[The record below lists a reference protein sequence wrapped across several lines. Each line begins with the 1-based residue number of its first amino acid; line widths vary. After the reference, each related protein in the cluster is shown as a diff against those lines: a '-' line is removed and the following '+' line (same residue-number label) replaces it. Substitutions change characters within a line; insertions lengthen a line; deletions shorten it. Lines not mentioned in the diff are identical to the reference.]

1 MKSGVEN
8 TSKEKNMAFGV
19 AVVGLQHWYTAFS
32 VIETV
37 AASEKMALVGI
48 AELRPERLAQAK
60 EKFAAHT
67 VTDDADELIG
77 RDDVHLVALGC
88 TTAQAP
94 ELAAKA
100 LRAGKHVI
108 SVKPPARTLAELDAP
123 LTAAKESGKFYG
135 SFEGLAAAFAPR
147 PNPARHYSKRR
158 DRDADDLLSNRT
170 RRTASPWPGETGPS
184 WWVDETQVPGG
195 AWIDHSIYSVDLAR
209 FVFGGEID
217 SVSGIIENRV
227 TPEIALEDY
236 GVSLMRLKPDNG
248 GPSVSLIFE
257 DTWSA
262 KPGFGVHRNE
272 IIGTEGRIVAEG
284 NEWVVHKSGGDVTR
298 HAIPGGP
305 FFNMEAFVAALETGA
320 ALPFG
325 PADARANLAACLSV
339 YASAAR

>member
-1 MKSGVEN
+1 MS
-8 TSKEKNMAFGV
+8 FGI
-19 AVVGLQHWYTAFS
+19 AVVGLHHWYTAFS
-32 VIETV
+32 VVETV
-37 AASEKMALVGI
+37 AASENMALIGI

-67 VTDDADELIG
+67 VTDNADELIG
-77 RDDVHLVALGC
+77 RDDVQLVALGC

-94 ELAAKA
+94 ELAVKA

-123 LTAAKESGKFYG
+123 LTAAKETGKFYG
-135 SFEGLAAAFAPR
+135 SFEGLQRLSPR
-147 PNPARHYSKRR
+147 AQILREIIQSGAIGTPMSYYQIGHGG
-158 DRDADDLLSNRT
+158 L
-170 RRTASPWPGETGPS
+170 ASPWPGETGPS

-227 TPEIALEDY
+227 TPGLALEDY
-236 GVSLMRLKPDNG
+236 GVSLMRLKPDSG

-284 NEWVVHKSGGDVTR
+284 DGWVVHKSNNDVTR

-305 FFNMEAFVAALETGA
+305 FFNMEAFVAALESGA

-325 PADARANLAACLSV
+325 PADARANLTACLSV